1 MRHRPRHTSS
11 PTSRT
16 LAVLVAASLLL
27 AGCGGGGDEEEP
39 AGSAPSEPT
48 SSATSEA
55 PEPTYWPLT
64 GLERKGAAPR
74 HPVIVTKVDNTA
86 SSAPQVGLGSA
97 DLVVEELVEGG
108 YTRLAAFYYSKV
120 PGDIGPVRSMRASDI
135 GIVPDGATVVTSG
148 AAQVTLDRVKGAGIP
163 WITEGAAGV
172 YRETSRSAPYNLF
185 ARLGEISK
193 RLKAEDEPPA
203 YLPWGTEA
211 DLPKGVKASTLSADF
226 GAHST
231 SWQFQGGGY
240 VNTDSYAAQ
249 GDQFPA
255 DSVLV
260 LRVRVGD
267 AGYRDPAGYPVPE
280 TKFEG
285 KGAAMLFH
293 GGRLVRGTW
302 SKDGLTGEIELST
315 KDGELTV
322 PAGKVWIEL
331 VPAVNGDVT
340 FAK

>member
-1 MRHRPRHTSS
+1 MRHRRHPFSS
-11 PTSRT
+11 T
-16 LAVLVAASLLL
+16 AAAALVAASLLL
-27 AGCGGGGDEEEP
+27 AGCGGGDEEKPTE
-39 AGSAPSEPT
+39 ASSSEPT
-48 SSATSEA
+48 SAETSEP

-64 GLERKGAAPR
+64 GLERTGDAPD
-74 HPVIVTKVDNTA
+74 HPVIVTKVDNTS

-108 YTRLAAFYYSKV
+108 YTRLAAFYYSKI
-120 PGDIGPVRSMRASDI
+120 PNNIGPVRSMRASDI
-135 GIVPDGATVVTSG
+135 SIVPEGATVVTSG
-148 AAQVTLDRVKGAGIP
+148 AAQITIKRINGAGIP
-163 WITEGAAGV
+163 WVTEGDKGV

-185 ARLGEISK
+185 ARLSEISK
-193 RLKAEDEPPA
+193 GLKAEEEPPA

-211 DLPKGVKASTLSADF
+211 DLPKGAKARTLTADF
-226 GAHST
+226 GGHST
-231 SWQFQGGGY
+231 SWQYQGGGY

-260 LRVRVGD
+260 LRVKVGD

-280 TKFEG
+280 TKFTG

-293 GGRLVRGTW
+293 GGRVVKGTW
-302 SKDGLTGEIELST
+302 TKDGLTGAIELAT
-315 KDGELTV
+315 KNGELTV
-322 PAGKVWIEL
+322 PAGHVWVEL
-331 VPAVNGDVT
+331 VPAVNGNLT

>member
-1 MRHRPRHTSS
+1 VRHRPHTSS
-11 PTSRT
+11 TAAA
-16 LAVLVAASLLL
+16 AVIVAASLLL
-27 AGCGGGGDEEEP
+27 AGCGGGDDEEAP
-39 AGSAPSEPT
+39 AASPSEPT
-48 SSATSEA
+48 SQETSAA

-64 GLERKGAAPR
+64 GLERTGNAPK
-74 HPVIVTKVDNTA
+74 HPVIVTKVDNTS

-120 PGDIGPVRSMRASDI
+120 PADIGPVRSMRASDI

-148 AAQVTLDRVKGAGIP
+148 AAQITLNRVKGAGIP
-163 WITEGAAGV
+163 WITEGAPGV
-172 YRETSRSAPYNLF
+172 YRETTRSAPYNLF

-193 RLKAEDEPPA
+193 RLKADEEPPA
-203 YLPWGTEA
+203 YLPWGTKD
-211 DLPKGVKASTLSADF
+211 DLPKGAKARTLTADF

-260 LRVRVGD
+260 LRVKVGD

-285 KGAAMLFH
+285 TGAALLFH
-293 GGRLVRGTW
+293 GGRVIRGTW
-302 SKDGLTGEIELST
+302 TKDGLTGAIELAT
-315 KDGELTV
+315 KSGELKV
-322 PAGKVWIEL
+322 PAGRTWIEL
-331 VPAVNGDVT
+331 VPAVDGDVT

>member
-1 MRHRPRHTSS
+1 MRHRPHPRSKD
-11 PTSRT
+11 
-16 LAVLVAASLLL
+16 AVVAALVATCLLL
-27 AGCGGGGDEEEP
+27 AGCGGGDDEKEP
-39 AGSAPSEPT
+39 ASAETSEPT
-48 SSATSEA
+48 ASETSEP

-64 GLERKGAAPR
+64 GLERTTDAPK
-74 HPVIVTKVDNTA
+74 HPVIVTKVDNTS

-120 PGDIGPVRSMRASDI
+120 PADIGPVRSMRASDI
-135 GIVPDGATVVTSG
+135 GIVPEGATVVTSG
-148 AAQVTLDRVKGAGIP
+148 AAQITINRINGAGIP

-185 ARLGEISK
+185 AKLGAIAK
-193 RLKAEDEPPA
+193 RLKAKDEPPA

-211 DLPKGVKASTLSADF
+211 DLPKGGRASTLTADF

-231 SWQFQGGGY
+231 TWQFQKGGY

-260 LRVRVGD
+260 LRVAIGD

-285 KGAAMLFH
+285 KGAALLFH
-293 GGRLVRGTW
+293 GGRVIRGTW
-302 SKDGLTGEIELST
+302 TKDGLTGAIELAT
-315 KDGELTV
+315 KKGELAV
-322 PAGKVWIEL
+322 PAGHTWVEL

>member
-1 MRHRPRHTSS
+1 MRHRPHTSS
-11 PTSRT
+11 SK
-16 LAVLVAASLLL
+16 AVAAVVVAASLLL
-27 AGCGGGGDEEEP
+27 AACGGGDDEEAP
-39 AGSAPSEPT
+39 AASPEEPT
-48 SSATSEA
+48 SEATSEP

-64 GLERKGAAPR
+64 GLERTGKAPK
-74 HPVIVTKVDNTA
+74 HPVIVTKVDNTS
-86 SSAPQVGLGSA
+86 SSAPQVGLGAA

-108 YTRLAAFYYSKV
+108 YTRLAAFYYSTV
-120 PGDIGPVRSMRASDI
+120 PSDIGPVRSMRASDI
-135 GIVPDGATVVTSG
+135 GIVPEGATVVTSG
-148 AAQVTLDRVKGAGIP
+148 AAQVTLNRVRAAGIP
-163 WITEGAAGV
+163 WITEGAPGV
-172 YRETSRSAPYNLF
+172 YRESSRSAPYNLF

-193 RLKAEDEPPA
+193 RLKADEEPPP

-211 DLPKGVKASTLSADF
+211 DLPKGGKARTLTADF

-240 VNTDSYAAQ
+240 VNTDSYAAE

-260 LRVRVGD
+260 LRVKVGD

-285 KGAAMLFH
+285 TGAALLFH
-293 GGRLVRGTW
+293 GGRVIRGTW
-302 SKDGLTGEIELST
+302 TKDGLTGAIELAT
-315 KDGELTV
+315 KSGDLTV
-322 PAGKVWIEL
+322 PAGRVWIEL
-331 VPAVNGDVT
+331 VPAANGNVT